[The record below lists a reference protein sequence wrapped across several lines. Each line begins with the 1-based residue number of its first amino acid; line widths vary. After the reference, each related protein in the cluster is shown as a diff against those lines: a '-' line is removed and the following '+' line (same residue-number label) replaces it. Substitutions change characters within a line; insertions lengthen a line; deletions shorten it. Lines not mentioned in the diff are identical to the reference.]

1 VNARRPRDRQNGSV
15 STPPLDALDVGIEP
29 ADSADDAALVAA
41 ITELVNGVYVIAEA
55 GLWVDGARRTDARE
69 IAELIR
75 WEELAVAR
83 IGGRLVGVVRVHA
96 LDAGTAEF
104 GMLAADP
111 ARRGVG
117 IGRALV
123 AFAEGWAVERG
134 FAGMQLELLVP
145 TSWQHPSKQLL
156 HDWYSRIG
164 YRVVKTGALGELYP
178 ELEPL
183 LATTCDL
190 VVYRKALAA
199 RGFDD

>member
-1 VNARRPRDRQNGSV
+1 VTARPPSDGQNGPV

-41 ITELVNGVYVIAEA
+41 ITELINGVYVIAEA

-75 WEELAVAR
+75 WEELVVAR

-123 AFAEGWAVERG
+123 AFAEGWAAERG
-134 FAGMQLELLVP
+134 FARMQLELLVP

>member
-1 VNARRPRDRQNGSV
+1 MTSSSPA
-15 STPPLDALDVGIEP
+15 ALEIGIEP
-29 ADSADDAALVAA
+29 AASADDGALVAA

-69 IAELIR
+69 IAELVR

-83 IGGRLVGVVRVHA
+83 IDGRLVGVVRVRA
-96 LDAGTAEF
+96 LDGGTAEF

-123 AFAEGWAVERG
+123 AFAEAWAIGRG
-134 FAGMQLELLVP
+134 FGAMQLELLVP
-145 TSWQHPSKQLL
+145 TSWEHPSKQLL

-164 YRVVKTGALGELYP
+164 YRVVRTSALGELYP

-183 LATTCDL
+183 LATSCDL
-190 VVYRKALAA
+190 VVYRKALEPGGAA
-199 RGFDD
+199 MPPGSDPD